1 MNEFGKILKSY
12 RAKCH
17 DRERNRALS
26 QERLAELLSIE
37 SGVETYT
44 GSTVSNW
51 ERGLNKIRRDDRHV
65 LVGLIKVLHRG
76 DGIATKAEA
85 NRLLHA
91 GNYRPLDENETV
103 QVNPRWQTESPAAS
117 GDYRLSAAEQEALLP
132 APSYSRLFG
141 VEPLVEEIVNQLKTS
156 STRLIVLTGI
166 GGIGKTA
173 VADAVARQAVRQS
186 LFARVVWLS
195 AAELIPD
202 SPTENNFAIVSAL
215 CQRLLLDSGFD
226 SNSANQLT
234 RLRFTLQRQPHLVVI
249 DDLDAS
255 SSALLKQLQALIGSG
270 KCLLTAQHQPAMD
283 VETSHVSIPELPYE
297 QAKKLLNYQAEV
309 AGAAILL
316 QARDSDL
323 QKVYGVVG
331 GNPLA
336 LRLIPRLAKIY
347 SLSEIIH
354 GWQIGQPD
362 HIARIYRSIYDDLW
376 ETLLP
381 GEKQLMRVMPFVA
394 SGGGTRQYLQAIS
407 SLPGETLWPIL
418 TKLVESCLIE
428 PHGHLYERRY
438 GVHRLTE
445 QYITNRWGTEG
456 DETDASQ
463 VIMNGLAFWQQYLQQ
478 LSDKEWHLFDSEHEN
493 LVRVLQFSLNLPEE
507 KIGPE
512 LHAIWQSLF
521 DLLFRYIEQRG
532 YAAQWLPLLQAVTE
546 KFEGTPAV
554 YSYLLNRTGEIYRLN
569 HQVSE
574 ATNLHQK
581 ALTIAQQIGDDREI
595 ARSHFYLGNAHMR
608 NRSYEKASVHGY
620 QALEQ
625 FERLQ
630 LSGKERAGTL
640 NMLGM
645 VAFMQ
650 GQLLLSASLLHEAA
664 AIWRDLNY
672 GPELARTLRNMA
684 WIFQKQQVPEQVAN
698 CYQEARQVL
707 NSTASEL
714 DRTLIYLAEGTYY
727 FEQEQYQKAETVFQ
741 QIDISYLE
749 KSGHTYYRAYALNNL
764 GNVAYIRA
772 RHTEAEQLL
781 RESIQQWQYLSEPL
795 EMANSLGR
803 LGDVLVDQG
812 KQEEAYKVYTEAQSL
827 LEKYDAE
834 RRMTN
839 LQVELSEALAR
850 LGAVVGTKKGG

>member
-1 MNEFGKILKSY
+1 MNEFGEILRSY
-12 RAKCH
+12 RTKCH
-17 DRERNRALS
+17 DRERNRSLS

-76 DGIATKAEA
+76 GGIATKAEA

-91 GNYRPLDENETV
+91 GNYRPLDEKECV
-103 QVNPRWQTESPAAS
+103 QINPLWQTDSPTS
-117 GDYRLSAAEQEALLP
+117 GEHRLSAAEQEALLP

-141 VEPLVEEIVNQLKTS
+141 VEPLIEEIVNHLKMS

-173 VADAVARQAVRQS
+173 VADAATREAIRQD
-186 LFARVVWLS
+186 LFARVVWFS
-195 AAELIPD
+195 AEEIPFHVSD
-202 SPTENNFAIVSAL
+202 EHNSPIAIAL
-215 CQRLLLDSGFD
+215 GHRLLLENRAESTP
-226 SNSANQLT
+226 AKQLA
-234 RLRFTLQRQPHLVVI
+234 RLRFMLQRQPHLVVI

-255 SSALLKQLQALIGSG
+255 SPALLKQLQETIGSG
-270 KCLLTAQHQPAMD
+270 KCLLTAQQQPAID
-283 VETSHVSIPELPYE
+283 VETIHVSIPELPYE
-297 QAKKLLNYQAEV
+297 QAIQLLNYQVEV
-309 AGAAILL
+309 AGAAILQ
-316 QARDSDL
+316 QARETDL
-323 QKVYGVVG
+323 QQVYAVVG

-347 SLSEIIH
+347 SLSEIIQ

-362 HIARIYRSIYDDLW
+362 HIARVYRSIYDDLW
-376 ETLLP
+376 KTLLP
-381 GEKQLMRVMPFVA
+381 IEQQLMRVMPFVA
-394 SGGGTRQYLQAIS
+394 PGGGTRQYLQAIS

-428 PHGHLYERRY
+428 PHGHLYERKY
-438 GVHRLTE
+438 GIHRLTE
-445 QYITNRWGTEG
+445 QYIISRWRAKG
-456 DETDASQ
+456 DDTQPRQA
-463 VIMNGLAFWQQYLQQ
+463 IMNGLAFWQQYLQQ
-478 LSDKEWHLFDSEHEN
+478 LSDKEWHLFDNEQEN

-507 KIGPE
+507 KIDPE
-512 LHAIWQSLF
+512 LQAIWQSLF

-532 YAAQWLPLLQAVTE
+532 NAAQWLSLLQAVTE
-546 KFEGTPAV
+546 KFEGTPTV
-554 YSYLLNRTGEIYRLN
+554 YGYLLNRTGEVYRLN

-574 ATNLHQK
+574 ALNLHQK
-581 ALTIAQQIGDDREI
+581 ALSIALQIKDDREI

-608 NRSYEKASVHGY
+608 NRSYEKASVNGY

-650 GQLLLSASLLHEAA
+650 GQFPLSARLLREAES
-664 AIWRDLNY
+664 IWRYLGY
-672 GPELARTLRNMA
+672 GPELARTLRNLA
-684 WIFQKQQVPEQVAN
+684 WVFQRQQEPERAAN

-714 DRTLIYLAEGTYY
+714 DRTLIYLAEGTFY
-727 FEQEQYQKAETVFQ
+727 FEQGQYQKAEAVFQ
-741 QIDISYLE
+741 QIDRPFLE
-749 KSGHTYYRAYALNNL
+749 RAGHTYYQAYSLNNL
-764 GNVAYIRA
+764 GNVAYVQA
-772 RHTEAEQLL
+772 RHSEAEQLL
-781 RESIQQWQYLSEPL
+781 RESIQQWQHLSEPL

-812 KQEEAYKVYTEAQSL
+812 KPEEAYKVFTEAKSL
-827 LEKYDAE
+827 LDRYDTE

-839 LQVELSEALAR
+839 LQGELFDALAR
-850 LGAVVGTKKGG
+850 LDAVMETKKGG